1 MLSLQKL
8 LKNKRLLAIIGSTAA
23 LLLIISVVFTLTT
36 HNKLPV
42 FDPTPESTASD
53 TGQNIVVEKPDN
65 TDSSNAT
72 NSTSAS
78 EITDN
83 GSALKPD
90 ENISNSSTG
99 KNTGDKA
106 QETVP
111 PVKEV
116 NPPKDTNDNQN
127 SGGIQIG
134 GGDNSSKYDC
144 GSQNHHCAN
153 PDTHAYILNLEQE
166 GCPYCG
172 SHSCASFYAVDE
184 WGNTCYTPSK
194 CPQYDKTKDAAEYCQ
209 VCGRKNG
216 NGDNNTCQKWI
227 VDFTCPICGE
237 LVKANE
243 CHTH

>member
-1 MLSLQKL
+1 MQEL
-8 LKNKRLLAIIGSTAA
+8 LKNKRLLAIIGGAAA
-23 LLLIISVVFTLTT
+23 LLLIISIIYALTL

-42 FDPTPESTASD
+42 SDPVPELTVSD
-53 TGQNIVVEKPDN
+53 TGQNIVVEKPDA
-65 TDSSNAT
+65 TDSSDAT
-72 NSTSAS
+72 DGTSDS
-78 EITDN
+78 EIIDE

-90 ENISNSSTG
+90 ESIPNSTTG
-99 KNTGDKA
+99 KNTVDKA
-106 QETVP
+106 QEP
-111 PVKEV
+111 GSPVKEAD
-116 NPPKDTNDNQN
+116 PPKNPEENN
-127 SGGIQIG
+127 NGGGIQID
-134 GGDNSSKYDC
+134 GGDNPSKYDC

-216 NGDNNTCQKWI
+216 NGDNNSCQKWI
-227 VDFTCPICGE
+227 IDFTCPICGE
-237 LVKANE
+237 LVKANK

>member
-1 MLSLQKL
+1 MLC
-8 LKNKRLLAIIGSTAA
+8 KNKKLLAIIGGAA
-23 LLLIISVVFTLTT
+23 VLLLIISVVFTLTP

-42 FDPTPESTASD
+42 SDPTPESTVSD

-65 TDSSNAT
+65 TDSSDAT
-72 NSTSAS
+72 DGTSAS
-78 EITDN
+78 EIIDN

-90 ENISNSSTG
+90 ESIPNSTTG

-106 QETVP
+106 QEP
-111 PVKEV
+111 GSPVQEAD
-116 NPPKDTNDNQN
+116 PPKNPEENN
-127 SGGIQIG
+127 NGGGIQIG
-134 GGDNSSKYDC
+134 GGDNNTEYNC
-144 GSQNHHCAN
+144 GSPKHHCDG
-153 PDTHAYILNLEQE
+153 PETHAYILNLELE

-172 SHSCASFYAVDE
+172 SHSCSSFYVVDE
-184 WGNTCYTPSK
+184 WGNACYTPSK

-227 VDFTCPICGE
+227 IDFNCPICGE
-237 LVKANE
+237 LVKANK

>member
-1 MLSLQKL
+1 MQEL
-8 LKNKRLLAIIGSTAA
+8 LKNKRLLAIIGGASA

-42 FDPTPESTASD
+42 SDPTPESTVSD

-72 NSTSAS
+72 DSTSAS
-78 EITDN
+78 EIIDG

-90 ENISNSSTG
+90 ESISASSTV

-106 QETVP
+106 QEPVS
-111 PVKEV
+111 PVKKAD
-116 NPPKDTNDNQN
+116 PTKDPDKKD
-127 SGGIQIG
+127 GDGIQIG
-134 GGDNSSKYDC
+134 DSDKNMKYNC
-144 GSQNHHCAN
+144 GSPKHHC
-153 PDTHAYILNLEQE
+153 DGEETHAYILNLELE

-172 SHSCASFYAVDE
+172 SHSCPSFYAVDE

-237 LVKANE
+237 LVKANK